1 MDTPQLGEI
10 TAFGI
15 VILRQV
21 TSGVLTCI
29 SEAQKFVALVDMLPI
44 NGNMTTEAQKFVALV
59 DTLPINGNM
68 TIFITAL
75 QELLIDIAAHAAR
88 HGTDAITLETN
99 NGVLCTQ

>member
-15 VILRQV
+15 VILQV
-21 TSGVLTCI
+21 TSDVLTCTI
-29 SEAQKFVALVDMLPI
+29 S
-44 NGNMTTEAQKFVALV
+44 EAQKFVALV

-75 QELLIDIAAHAAR
+75 QELLID
-88 HGTDAITLETN
+88 
-99 NGVLCTQ
+99 